1 MTIKKQF
8 ILLSS
13 IIVIIPILTI
23 VFIIIQHYLSSP
35 RSVMME
41 AYQDFIEEN
50 QNEYSENDLKILRQ
64 TLEKISP
71 DFEFTLFSR
80 EKVLIS
86 TIPEIKKDDTI
97 NSSILI
103 NLINSSSNK
112 YIYQYR
118 LINSSTVNDEV
129 GKTIASGQLPD
140 SFNSGDEIT
149 DFFLFSRIQRGQ
161 KRYRFRTITFTY
173 LIIFIL
179 VIIFFCIILIVVISK
194 NIFRSIETLDSQT
207 QAIADGNLDL
217 KIDVSGNEKSN
228 EITSMSANLEKMRI
242 SLLEAQNQKYKF
254 IMGISHDLR
263 TPVSIIKG
271 YTEALHDGVI
281 TDKKEI
287 QDSLELIGT
296 KTTQLEEM
304 IDTLL
309 SYIKLNNIELRNTFV
324 SQSITDFIK
333 TFSKGAEITG
343 NIFKRNIILNLKLP
357 YDIYIPFDSQLANR
371 AFENIFINALRYTKD
386 NDSIYLSAS
395 IKQETKNKETHKAI
409 IFSIKD
415 TGPGIKKDDLNNIFD
430 LFYRGTSSRREEGLG
445 VGLSVVKNIIE
456 THGWNITVHSK
467 VNEGT
472 NFIITIPFE

>member
-13 IIVIIPILTI
+13 IIVTIPILTI
-23 VFIIIQHYLSSP
+23 FFIIIQHYLSSP
-35 RSVMME
+35 RSVMLE
-41 AYQDFIEEN
+41 TYNNLLEEN
-50 QNEYSENDLKILRQ
+50 QNEFSEKDLKIIRQ
-64 TLEKISP
+64 TLERISP
-71 DFEFTLFSR
+71 DFEFILFSR
-80 EKVLIS
+80 DKVLIS
-86 TIPEIKKDDTI
+86 TIPEIKKNDKVNNKVLID
-97 NSSILI
+97 LI
-103 NLINSSSNK
+103 NASSKK

-118 LINSSTVNDEV
+118 LINESTVNNNKNKNISEQ
-129 GKTIASGQLPD
+129 SLYSFD
-140 SFNSGDEIT
+140 SADAT
-149 DFFLFSRIQRGQ
+149 DFFLFSRVLRGS
-161 KRYRFRTITFTY
+161 KHFGLRTFIFAY
-173 LIIFIL
+173 LILFIL
-179 VIIFFCIILIVVISK
+179 VLIFICIILIIIISK
-194 NIFRSIETLDSQT
+194 NIFRSIDRLDNQT

-217 KIDVSGNEKSN
+217 KIDILGDKKLN
-228 EITSMSANLEKMRI
+228 EITSMAANLEKMRI

-281 TDKKEI
+281 TGHKEI
-287 QDSLELIGT
+287 QDSLDLIST

-309 SYIKLNNIELRNTFV
+309 SYIKLNNIELRNTFI

-333 TFSKGAEITG
+333 SFAKRAEITG

-357 YDIYIPFDSQLANR
+357 YDISIPFDSQLVTR

-386 NDSIYLSAS
+386 DDSIYLSAS
-395 IKQETKNKETHKAI
+395 IKQETVNKETRKVI
-409 IFSIKD
+409 VFSIRD
-415 TGPGIKKDDLNNIFD
+415 TGPGIKKEDLNNIFD

-456 THGWNITVHSK
+456 THGWTIKVTSK
-467 VNEGT
+467 LNEGS

>member
-23 VFIIIQHYLSSP
+23 VFIIIQHYLNSP

-41 AYQDFIEEN
+41 AYQSLIEEN
-50 QNEYSENDLKILRQ
+50 QNEYSETDLKIIRQ

-86 TIPEIKKDDTI
+86 TIPEIKKNDTI
-97 NSSILI
+97 NTNILI
-103 NLINSSSNK
+103 NLINSSSKK

-118 LINSSTVNDEV
+118 LINSSTVDDEV
-129 GKTIASGQLPD
+129 GKTLASEQTLD
-140 SFNSGDEIT
+140 TFNNSDEVT
-149 DFFLFSRIQRGQ
+149 DFFLFSRILRGQ
-161 KRYRFRTITFTY
+161 KRYKFRTITFAY

-179 VIIFFCIILIVVISK
+179 VLISICIILIVVISK
-194 NIFRSIETLDSQT
+194 NIFRSLETLDSQT

-217 KIDVSGNEKSN
+217 KIDISHDKKSN
-228 EITSMSANLEKMRI
+228 EITSMAANLEKMRI

-281 TDKKEI
+281 TDHKEI
-287 QDSLELIGT
+287 LDSLELIST

-324 SQSITDFIK
+324 SQSITEFIK
-333 TFSKGAEITG
+333 SFAKSAEITG

-357 YDIYIPFDSQLANR
+357 YDIHIPFDYQLTNR
-371 AFENIFINALRYTKD
+371 AFENIFVNAIRYTKD
-386 NDSIYLSAS
+386 DDSIYISAS
-395 IKQETKNKETHKAI
+395 IKQETSNKETHKAI
-409 IFSIKD
+409 VFSIRD
-415 TGPGIKKDDLNNIFD
+415 TGQGIKKEDLNNIFD

-456 THGWNITVHSK
+456 THGWTIKVTSK
-467 VNEGT
+467 LNEGS

>member
-13 IIVIIPILTI
+13 IIVTIPILTI
-23 VFIIIQHYLSSP
+23 FFIVMQHYLSSP
-35 RSVMME
+35 RSVMLE
-41 AYQDFIEEN
+41 TYNNLVEEN
-50 QNEYSENDLKILRQ
+50 RNVYSENDLKIIRQ
-64 TLEKISP
+64 TLERLSP
-71 DFEFTLFSR
+71 ELEYVLFSR

-86 TIPEIKKDDTI
+86 TIPEITKSDII
-97 NSSILI
+97 NNKVLLD
-103 NLINSSSNK
+103 LINSSSKK

-118 LINSSTVNDEV
+118 LINESTENISRKNNDISEV
-129 GKTIASGQLPD
+129 SLD
-140 SFNSGDEIT
+140 SFNSADIT
-149 DFFLFSRIQRGQ
+149 DFFLLSRIKRGN
-161 KRYRFRTITFTY
+161 KLYSLRTITFAY
-173 LIIFIL
+173 LILFILILIFI
-179 VIIFFCIILIVVISK
+179 CIILIIIISK
-194 NIFRSIETLDSQT
+194 NIFRSIDKLNNQT
-207 QAIADGNLDL
+207 QAIADGNLDF
-217 KIDVSGNEKSN
+217 KIDISGDRKSN

-281 TDKKEI
+281 TEHKEI
-287 QDSLELIGT
+287 QDSLDLIST

-309 SYIKLNNIELRNTFV
+309 SYIKLNNIELRNTFI

-333 TFSKGAEITG
+333 SFAKRAEITG

-357 YDIYIPFDSQLANR
+357 YDISIPFDSQLVTR

-386 NDSIYLSAS
+386 DDSIFLSAS
-395 IKQETKNKETHKAI
+395 IKQETVNKETHKVI
-409 IFSIKD
+409 VFSIKD
-415 TGPGIKKDDLNNIFD
+415 TGPGIKKEDLNNIFD

-456 THGWNITVHSK
+456 THDWNIKVTSK
-467 VNEGT
+467 LNEGS

>member
-13 IIVIIPILTI
+13 IIVTIPILTI
-23 VFIIIQHYLSSP
+23 FFIIIQHYLSSP
-35 RSVMME
+35 RSVMLE
-41 AYQDFIEEN
+41 TYNNLLEEN
-50 QNEYSENDLKILRQ
+50 HNEFSEKDLQIIRQ
-64 TLEKISP
+64 TLERISP
-71 DFEFTLFSR
+71 DFEFVLFSR

-86 TIPEIKKDDTI
+86 TIPEIKKSDTV
-97 NSSILI
+97 NTAVLI
-103 NLINSSSNK
+103 NLINSSSKK

-118 LINSSTVNDEV
+118 LINEGT
-129 GKTIASGQLPD
+129 
-140 SFNSGDEIT
+140 T
-149 DFFLFSRIQRGQ
+149 DFFLFSRIQRGNR
-161 KRYRFRTITFTY
+161 RYGLRTITFAY
-173 LIIFIL
+173 LILFIL
-179 VIIFFCIILIVVISK
+179 VLIFFCIILIVIISK
-194 NIFRSIETLDSQT
+194 NIFRSIEKLDNQT

-217 KIDVSGNEKSN
+217 KIDISHDKKSN
-228 EITSMSANLEKMRI
+228 EITSMAANLEKMRI

-281 TDKKEI
+281 TDHKEI
-287 QDSLELIGT
+287 QDSLDLISA

-309 SYIKLNNIELRNTFV
+309 SYIKLNNIELRNTFI

-333 TFSKGAEITG
+333 SFAKRAEITG

-357 YDIYIPFDSQLANR
+357 YDISIPFDSQLVTR

-386 NDSIYLSAS
+386 DDSIYLSAS
-395 IKQETKNKETHKAI
+395 IKQETVNKETRKVI
-409 IFSIKD
+409 VFSIRD
-415 TGPGIKKDDLNNIFD
+415 TGQGIKKEDLNNIFD

-456 THGWNITVHSK
+456 THGWTIKVTSK
-467 VNEGT
+467 LNEGS

>member
-1 MTIKKQF
+1 M
-8 ILLSS
+8 
-13 IIVIIPILTI
+13 
-23 VFIIIQHYLSSP
+23 QHYLSSP
-35 RSVMME
+35 RSVMLE
-41 AYQDFIEEN
+41 TYNNLVEEN
-50 QNEYSENDLKILRQ
+50 RNVYSENDLKIIRQ
-64 TLEKISP
+64 TLERLSP
-71 DFEFTLFSR
+71 ELEYVLFSR

-86 TIPEIKKDDTI
+86 TIPEITKSDII
-97 NSSILI
+97 NNKVLLD
-103 NLINSSSNK
+103 LINSSSKK

-118 LINSSTVNDEV
+118 LINESTENIRRKNNDISEL
-129 GKTIASGQLPD
+129 SLD
-140 SFNSGDEIT
+140 SFNSADIT
-149 DFFLFSRIQRGQ
+149 DFFLLSRIKRGN
-161 KRYRFRTITFTY
+161 KLYSLRTITFAY
-173 LIIFIL
+173 LILFILILIFI
-179 VIIFFCIILIVVISK
+179 CIILIIIISK
-194 NIFRSIETLDSQT
+194 NIFRSIDKLNNQT
-207 QAIADGNLDL
+207 QAIADGNLDF
-217 KIDVSGNEKSN
+217 KIDISGDRKSN

-333 TFSKGAEITG
+333 SFAKRAEITG

-357 YDIYIPFDSQLANR
+357 YDISIPFDSQLVTR

-386 NDSIYLSAS
+386 DDSIYLSAS
-395 IKQETKNKETHKAI
+395 IKQETVNKETRKVI
-409 IFSIKD
+409 VFSIRD
-415 TGPGIKKDDLNNIFD
+415 TGPGIKKEDLNNIFD

-456 THGWNITVHSK
+456 THCWNIKVTSK
-467 VNEGT
+467 LNEGS

>member
-13 IIVIIPILTI
+13 IIVTIPILTI
-23 VFIIIQHYLSSP
+23 FFIIIQHYLSSP
-35 RSVMME
+35 RSVMLE
-41 AYQDFIEEN
+41 TYNNLLEEN
-50 QNEYSENDLKILRQ
+50 QNEFSEKDLQIIRQ
-64 TLEKISP
+64 TLERISP
-71 DFEFTLFSR
+71 DFEFVLFSR

-86 TIPEIKKDDTI
+86 TIPEIKKSDTV
-97 NSSILI
+97 NTAVLI
-103 NLINSSSNK
+103 NLINSSSKK

-118 LINSSTVNDEV
+118 LINEGT
-129 GKTIASGQLPD
+129 
-140 SFNSGDEIT
+140 T
-149 DFFLFSRIQRGQ
+149 DFFLFSRIQRGNR
-161 KRYRFRTITFTY
+161 RYGLRTITFAY
-173 LIIFIL
+173 LILFIL
-179 VIIFFCIILIVVISK
+179 VLIFFCIILIVIISK
-194 NIFRSIETLDSQT
+194 NIFRSIEKLDNQT

-217 KIDVSGNEKSN
+217 KIDISHDKKSN
-228 EITSMSANLEKMRI
+228 EITSMAANLEKMRI

-281 TDKKEI
+281 TDHKEI
-287 QDSLELIGT
+287 QDSLDLISA

-309 SYIKLNNIELRNTFV
+309 SYIKLNNIELRNTFI

-333 TFSKGAEITG
+333 SFAKRAEITG

-357 YDIYIPFDSQLANR
+357 YDISIPFDSQLVTR

-386 NDSIYLSAS
+386 DDSIYLSAS
-395 IKQETKNKETHKAI
+395 IKQETVNKETRKVI
-409 IFSIKD
+409 VFSIRD
-415 TGPGIKKDDLNNIFD
+415 TGQGIKKEDLNNIFD

-456 THGWNITVHSK
+456 THGWTIKVTSK
-467 VNEGT
+467 LNEGS

>member
-13 IIVIIPILTI
+13 IIVTIPILTI
-23 VFIIIQHYLSSP
+23 LFIVMQHYLSSP
-35 RSVMME
+35 RSVMLE
-41 AYQDFIEEN
+41 AYNNLLEES
-50 QNEYSENDLKILRQ
+50 QNEYSEKDLQIIRQ
-64 TLEKISP
+64 TLERISP
-71 DFEFTLFSR
+71 DFEFVLFSR

-86 TIPEIKKDDTI
+86 TIPEINKSDTV
-97 NSSILI
+97 NTTVLI
-103 NLINSSSNK
+103 NLINSSSKK

-118 LINSSTVNDEV
+118 LINEGT
-129 GKTIASGQLPD
+129 
-140 SFNSGDEIT
+140 T
-149 DFFLFSRIQRGQ
+149 DFFLFSRIQRGNR
-161 KRYRFRTITFTY
+161 RYGLRTITFAY
-173 LIIFIL
+173 LILFIL
-179 VIIFFCIILIVVISK
+179 VLIFFCIILIVIISK
-194 NIFRSIETLDSQT
+194 NIFRSIEKLDNQT

-217 KIDVSGNEKSN
+217 KIDISHDKKSN
-228 EITSMSANLEKMRI
+228 EITSMAANLEKMRI

-281 TDKKEI
+281 TEHKEI
-287 QDSLELIGT
+287 LDSLELIST

-324 SQSITDFIK
+324 SQSITEFIK
-333 TFSKGAEITG
+333 SFAKSAEITG

-357 YDIYIPFDSQLANR
+357 YDIHIPFDYQLTNR
-371 AFENIFINALRYTKD
+371 AFENIFVNAIRYTKD
-386 NDSIYLSAS
+386 DDSIYISAS
-395 IKQETKNKETHKAI
+395 IKQETSNKETHKAI
-409 IFSIKD
+409 VFSIRD
-415 TGPGIKKDDLNNIFD
+415 TGQGIKKEDLNNIFD

-456 THGWNITVHSK
+456 THGWTIKVTSK
-467 VNEGT
+467 LNEGS

>member
-13 IIVIIPILTI
+13 IIVTIPILTI
-23 VFIIIQHYLSSP
+23 LFIVMQHYLSSP
-35 RSVMME
+35 RSVMLE
-41 AYQDFIEEN
+41 AYNNLLEES
-50 QNEYSENDLKILRQ
+50 QNEYSEKDLQIIRQ
-64 TLEKISP
+64 TLERISP
-71 DFEFTLFSR
+71 DFEFVLFSR

-86 TIPEIKKDDTI
+86 TIPEINKSDTV
-97 NSSILI
+97 NTAVLI
-103 NLINSSSNK
+103 NLINSSSKK

-118 LINSSTVNDEV
+118 LINEGT
-129 GKTIASGQLPD
+129 
-140 SFNSGDEIT
+140 T
-149 DFFLFSRIQRGQ
+149 DFFLFSRIQRGN
-161 KRYRFRTITFTY
+161 KRLGLRTITFAY
-173 LIIFIL
+173 LILFIL
-179 VIIFFCIILIVVISK
+179 VLIFFCIILIVIISK
-194 NIFRSIETLDSQT
+194 NIFRSIEKLDNQT

-217 KIDVSGNEKSN
+217 KIDISHDKKSN
-228 EITSMSANLEKMRI
+228 EITSMAANLEKMRI

-281 TDKKEI
+281 TDHKEI
-287 QDSLELIGT
+287 LDSLELIST

-324 SQSITDFIK
+324 SQSITEFIK
-333 TFSKGAEITG
+333 SFAKSAEITG
-343 NIFKRNIILNLKLP
+343 NVFKRNIILNLKLP
-357 YDIYIPFDSQLANR
+357 YDIHIPFDYQLANR
-371 AFENIFINALRYTKD
+371 AFENIFVNAIRYTKD
-386 NDSIYLSAS
+386 DDSIYISAS
-395 IKQETKNKETHKAI
+395 IKQETSNKETHKAI
-409 IFSIKD
+409 VFSIRD
-415 TGPGIKKDDLNNIFD
+415 TGQGIKKEDLNNIFD

-456 THGWNITVHSK
+456 THGWTIKVTSK
-467 VNEGT
+467 LNEGS